1 MNREKEEEIF
11 RRVNSGHVKVIE
23 RYCNNNMELLKAI
36 IDPIMVKLGRNS
48 TSMDYDDFLS
58 VANYELTKIVVSF
71 DSTKNDSIDEYIKV
85 KLPLKIKTHLT
96 YQNRDKRKN
105 YRKDSDG
112 KKIELK
118 PVYMDAQVNENG
130 EKRDLYE
137 VVSSSSSTYEAEFED
152 GFNSEKVEE
161 YLNSLSNI
169 QRKIVKMLAIGYEKK
184 EIQNV
189 LSITKRVFE
198 ENIKIIKCSENVRI
212 LQKYEEE
219 E

>member
-11 RRVNSGHVKVIE
+11 RRVNSDHVMVIE
-23 RYCNNNMELLKAI
+23 RYCNNNMELLKTI

-71 DSTKNDSIDEYIKV
+71 DSNKNDSIDEYIKV

-137 VVSSSSSTYEAEFED
+137 VVSSSSNTYEAEFED

-198 ENIKIIKCSENVRI
+198 ENIKIIKCYENVRI

>member
-198 ENIKIIKCSENVRI
+198 ENIKIIKCYENVRI

>member
-71 DSTKNDSIDEYIKV
+71 DSNKNDSIDEYIKV

-198 ENIKIIKCSENVRI
+198 ENIKIIKCYENVRI

>member
-23 RYCNNNMELLKAI
+23 RYCHNNMELLKAI
-36 IDPIMVKLGRNS
+36 IDPIMIKLGRNS

-71 DSTKNDSIDEYIKV
+71 DSNKNDSIDEYIKV

-137 VVSSSSSTYEAEFED
+137 VVSSSSTYEAEFED

-198 ENIKIIKCSENVRI
+198 ENIKIIKCYENVRI